1 MQTRKVDACEFMG
14 PWVDQSLGLHKVA
27 RYYYYPGF
35 HQPGEAIAVGINLDL
50 WNQLTDEEQSIFQSA
65 AHAENTTLL
74 AEFNARNGAALEDLI
89 TNHGVEVR
97 RLDRAIF
104 RALALASRDV
114 VADVGRENDFSRRVY
129 NSFVSFRQQV
139 ARWTELSD
147 QAYVEARSR
156 YL

>member
-1 MQTRKVDACEFMG
+1 
-14 PWVDQSLGLHKVA
+14 
-27 RYYYYPGF
+27 
-35 HQPGEAIAVGINLDL
+35 
-50 WNQLTDEEQSIFQSA
+50 
-65 AHAENTTLL
+65 
-74 AEFNARNGAALEDLI
+74 
-89 TNHGVEVR
+89 VR